1 MLSKELIAFLFFIS
15 LLSGL
20 TSCIPY
26 EEEQLTDIELNL
38 QDSTLQRLYTFQDEQ
53 VSDSLIAFFRHKDPT
68 YRYASALAF
77 GSIKANTAL
86 DSLLILL
93 KDPIE
98 EVRVAAAYAIGQIGE
113 SRTED
118 QLIGAFEQGD
128 TAKLYNK
135 ANRAILEAVGK
146 SASEKYLSALANIST
161 YQATD
166 TTLLEGQA
174 WGLYRYALRDLTS
187 PEGTAR
193 MIELVTKN
201 KYPTSVRVIAANY
214 LYRAKN
220 ITIDSLVVPTI
231 AQTATQSEDPRIR
244 MALMIALG
252 KSKTSTAL
260 NALLA
265 RFPNES
271 DYRVKTNIITAL
283 RNFEYGD
290 VQALILE
297 ALKDKNIH
305 VSQRAA
311 QYFVTNGIGRDAT
324 FYWRTAKDT
333 LPWQTQLSMYT
344 AAHTHLANYYT
355 NYKNTI
361 NYELRRRFEDSK
373 NNYEKAEILRTM
385 SKYGW
390 NYRTIHDS
398 GYAHPSLPVRTAA
411 VEALANISEIADF
424 QRYFGLGYRR
434 VKKDLA
440 NYFVEAIRTGDAGMT
455 ATAAIALRNK
465 EQNYASQIDSM
476 QILETTLAQ
485 LEMPKEI
492 ETYNELKKTIETLN
506 NRLITPPATAQFNH
520 PIDWNLVQELGD
532 RPRARI
538 RTNRGTIVLELLT
551 DVAPGTV
558 ANFVQLAREGFY
570 NNKTFH
576 RVVPNFVI
584 QGGCPRGDGY
594 GSLDYTI
601 RSELPYLHYDHEGYV
616 GMASA
621 GNHTEGT
628 QFFIT
633 HSPTPHLDGNYT
645 IFAKVEEGME
655 FVHDIQIGDL
665 MEEVTIQN

>member
-1 MLSKELIAFLFFIS
+1 MLSKELIALLLFIG
-15 LLSGL
+15 LLCSFP
-20 TSCIPY
+20 SCIPY

-38 QDSTLQRLYTFQDEQ
+38 QDSTLQQLYTFQDEQ
-53 VSDSLIAFFRHKDPT
+53 ISDSLITFFNHKDPT
-68 YRYASALAF
+68 YRYAAALAF
-77 GSIKANTAL
+77 GSTKDEKAL
-86 DSLLILL
+86 DSLVILL

-113 SRTED
+113 SRVED

-146 SASEKYLSALANIST
+146 SASDKYLSALASIST

-166 TTLLEGQA
+166 TMLLEGQA
-174 WGLYRYALRDLTS
+174 WGLYRYALRDFTS
-187 PEGTAR
+187 EGSTNR
-193 MIELVTKN
+193 MIELVTES
-201 KYPTSVRVIAANY
+201 KYPNSVRVIAANY

-220 ITIDSLVVPTI
+220 ITIDSLVVPQI
-231 AQTATQSEDPRIR
+231 IPSATQSEDPRIR

-252 KSKTSTAL
+252 KSKTQTAL
-260 NALLA
+260 NTILNHL
-265 RFPNES
+265 PNES
-271 DYRVKTNIITAL
+271 DYRVRANIITAL

-290 VQALILE
+290 VQAAILE
-297 ALKDKNIH
+297 ALKDENVH

-311 QYFVTNGIGRDAT
+311 QYFVTNGISRDAT

-344 AAHTHLANYYT
+344 AAHKHLANYYT

-385 SKYGW
+385 GEYGW
-390 NYRTIHDS
+390 NYRTIHEL
-398 GYAHPSLPVRTAA
+398 GFEHPSLPIRTATI
-411 VEALANISEIADF
+411 EALAKISNIEEF
-424 QRYFGLGYRR
+424 QRFFGLGYRR
-434 VKKDLA
+434 VNKDLA
-440 NYFVEAIRTGDAGMT
+440 NYFVDAIRTADAGMT

-465 EQNYASQIDSM
+465 DRKYASYIDSM

-492 ETYNELKKTIETLN
+492 ETYNELKKTIEILN
-506 NRLITPPATAQFNH
+506 NRLETPPTTAQFNH
-520 PIDWNLVQELGD
+520 PIDWALVRELGD

-558 ANFVQLAREGFY
+558 ANFVQLAREDFF

-601 RSELPYLHYDHEGYV
+601 RSELPYLHYDREGYV

-645 IFAKVEEGME
+645 IFAKVEEGIE
-655 FVHDIQIGDL
+655 FVHQIQVGDL
-665 MEEVTIQN
+665 MEEVTVQN